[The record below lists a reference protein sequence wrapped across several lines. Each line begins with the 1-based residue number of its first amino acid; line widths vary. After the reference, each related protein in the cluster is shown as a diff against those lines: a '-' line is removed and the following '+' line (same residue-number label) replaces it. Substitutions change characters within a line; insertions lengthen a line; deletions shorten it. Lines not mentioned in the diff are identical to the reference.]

1 MDLGAILIGLAMLGL
16 TVPYVI
22 RPFRPVKRARGKRVL
37 PAEASFPSERLETQ
51 RDIVLIKLRDL
62 DFDFQTG
69 KVADQDYGALRG
81 ELVAEASRL
90 IDAVRQEEEHIEQ
103 LIQSRREARVQK
115 TLCPHCSG
123 VLGPQECFCPTC
135 GQPVSV
141 SCPNC
146 GKKVQP
152 KDLYCMA
159 CGSHLGKPEA
169 DPAAHSVTS
178 SMAQEDGK

>member
-1 MDLGAILIGLAMLGL
+1 MDLGAILVGLAMLAL
-16 TVPYVI
+16 TVPFVI
-22 RPFRPVKRARGKRVL
+22 SPFRPVKRVRGKRAL
-37 PAEASFPSERLETQ
+37 PAETSYPSERLETQ
-51 RDIVLIKLRDL
+51 RDIVLKKLRDL
-62 DFDFQTG
+62 DFDYQAG

-90 IDAVRQEEEHIEQ
+90 IDAARQEDERLEQ
-103 LIQSRREARVQK
+103 LLRARREARARK
-115 TLCPHCSG
+115 SLCPHCSG
-123 VLGPQECFCPTC
+123 VLRPQDRF
-135 GQPVSV
+135 
-141 SCPNC
+141 CPNC